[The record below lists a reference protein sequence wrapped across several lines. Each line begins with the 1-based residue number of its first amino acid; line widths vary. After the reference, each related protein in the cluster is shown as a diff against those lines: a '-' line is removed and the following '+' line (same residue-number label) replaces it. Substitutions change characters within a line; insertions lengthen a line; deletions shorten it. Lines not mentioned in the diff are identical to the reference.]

1 MRDRFIKRFFI
12 SLGAKVLPLL
22 FAVGTPIDHR
32 LRALILGL
40 LRGWI
45 AWPLSAGFLGCHRRV
60 AFGLL
65 GLAAALG

>member
-32 LRALILGL
+32 LLGL
-40 LRGWI
+40 SQRLTTWSLTP
-45 AWPLSAGFLGCHRRV
+45 AFLGCHRRV